1 MKKWA
6 IIIGIIIVFVVI
18 GSVMSKK
25 EKEQDAIVRDKAAKE
40 AVEVGAGDIFSAYKE
55 NEVGADAKFKG
66 KWLKVK
72 GKIGKIGKDITDD
85 AYILFDVSD
94 ALFGVRAAFEKE
106 SHGELSDLAPGQ
118 TVVVVCMGEGK
129 FGDVML
135 KKCGVVK

>member
-6 IIIGIIIVFVVI
+6 IIIAVLLVLAGI
-18 GSVMSKK
+18 GSAMSKK

-40 AVEVGAGDIFSAYKE
+40 AIEVGVGDIFQNYKE
-55 NEVGADAKFKG
+55 NEVGADAKYKG

-72 GKIGKIGKDITDD
+72 GKISKIGKDITDD

-106 SHGELSDLAPGQ
+106 NQGDLTDLAPGQ
-118 TVVVVCMGEGK
+118 TVVLVCQGEGK

-135 KKCGVVK
+135 KKCGLVK